1 MTKGSSLF
9 QRFTAHMEPRVFLPA
24 AFLAIV
30 FVVFSGLFTDTASS
44 FFGSLQSG
52 IVSHFGWF
60 YIFTATTLLVAVISL
75 GCIRFGRVRLGGEDT
90 RPEFGNLTWFAMLL
104 SAGMGIGIVFFGAAE
119 PLEHF
124 MNPPGAEGGREDS
137 IREAMRYTFF
147 HWGLHPWA
155 IYCAIALPL
164 AYFHFRKGLPLAPR
178 SLLYP
183 LLGERIHGGIGHAV
197 DTLAVLGTL
206 FGVATSLGLG
216 AMQINAGLGKLFG
229 MPQGIGPQLL
239 LIIGITVMA
248 TISVVTGLHKG
259 IRFLSQF
266 NIGLLVFVFAFVL
279 AFGPTVFVLEVFLEG
294 LGYYLQKLPVTSLQS
309 NPGSHD
315 GWQASWTLF
324 YWSWWIAWA
333 PFVGVFVARI
343 SKGRTIRECVFTALL
358 VPSLGGFLW
367 FSVIGGNGIHL
378 ELYGGGGIAAQ
389 VQENHALSLYLILIL
404 ILILI
409 LEQLPLAPVMW
420 LLATVLTIIFFVT
433 SSDSGSLVNDMIS
446 SGGHRHPPRAQ
457 RLFWAITEGVVAAV
471 LLYAGGLQAAPDRL
485 PDYRPAHGSLFAGG
499 HLGIVPIPSS

>member
-1 MTKGSSLF
+1 MDSPKSLF
-9 QRFTAHMEPRVFLPA
+9 QRLTARMEPWVFLPA
-24 AFLAIV
+24 GGLAIF
-30 FVVFSGLFTDTASS
+30 FVAFSALFTDTAAAL
-44 FFGSLQSG
+44 FQTVQTG
-52 IVSHFGWF
+52 IVRHMGWF
-60 YIFTATTLLVAVISL
+60 YILAATVLLVAVAALACS
-75 GCIRFGRVRLGGEDT
+75 RFGRVRLGGDDT

-119 PLEHF
+119 PMEHF
-124 MNPPGAEGGREDS
+124 INPPQGEGGEPGA

-164 AYFHFRKGLPLAPR
+164 AYFHFRRGLPLAPR

-183 LLGERIHGGIGHAV
+183 VLGERIHGGIGHAV

-216 AMQINAGLGKLFG
+216 AMQINAGLAKLMG
-229 MPQGIGPQLL
+229 MPQGVVPQLL
-239 LIIGITVMA
+239 LIAGITLVA

-266 NIGLLVFVFAFVL
+266 NVGLLVFMFAFVL
-279 AFGPTVFVLEVFLEG
+279 VFGPTVFLLEVFLEG
-294 LGYYLQKLPVTSLQS
+294 LGYYLQKLPATSLQT
-309 NPGSHD
+309 NPTVDG

-343 SKGRTIRECVFTALL
+343 SKGRTIREFVFTALM

-367 FSVIGGNGIHL
+367 FSVLGGTGIHI
-378 ELYGGGGIAAQ
+378 ELFGGGGVAEQ
-389 VQENHALSLYLILIL
+389 VQENHALSLYLIL
-404 ILILI
+404 
-409 LEQLPLAPVMW
+409 ERLPLAPLTW
-420 LLATVLTIIFFVT
+420 ALATVLTVIFFVT

-446 SGGHRHPPRAQ
+446 SGGHRHPPKAQ

-471 LLYAGGLQAAPDRL
+471 LLYAGGLQALQTASLTTGL
-485 PDYRPAHGSLFAGG
+485 PMALFLLVAVWGLFRALGREQEGG
-499 HLGIVPIPSS
+499 G

>member
-1 MTKGSSLF
+1 MMKGSSLF
-9 QRFTAHMEPRVFLPA
+9 QRLISHMEPWVFLPA
-24 AFLAIV
+24 GFLAIV
-30 FVVFSGLFTDTASS
+30 FVAFSGLFTDTASS
-44 FFGSLQSG
+44 LFGSLQSG
-52 IVSHFGWF
+52 IVRHFGWF
-60 YIFTATTLLVAVISL
+60 YIFTATALLIAVISL
-75 GCIRFGRVRLGGEDT
+75 GCSRFGKIRLGGENT

-124 MNPPGAEGGREDS
+124 MSPPGAEGGQQDS

-183 LLGERIHGGIGHAV
+183 ILGDRIHGGIGHAV

-239 LIIGITVMA
+239 LITGITAMA

-266 NIGLLVFVFAFVL
+266 NIGLLVFIFAFVL
-279 AFGPTVFVLEVFLEG
+279 VFGPTVFVLEVFLDG
-294 LGYYLQKLPVTSLQS
+294 LGYYLQKLPLTSLES
-309 NPGSHD
+309 NPGSHG

-343 SKGRTIRECVFTALL
+343 SKGRSIREFVFTALL

-367 FSVIGGNGIHL
+367 FAVIGGTGIHM
-378 ELYGGGGIAAQ
+378 ELYEGADIAAQ
-389 VQENHALSLYLILIL
+389 VQENHALSLYLIL
-404 ILILI
+404 
-409 LEQLPLAPVMW
+409 ESLPLVPVMW
-420 LLATVLTIIFFVT
+420 LLATLLTVIFFVT

-457 RLFWAITEGVVAAV
+457 RLFWAITEGIVAAV
-471 LLYAGGLQAAPDRL
+471 LLYAGGLQALQTASLTTGL
-485 PDYRPAHGSLFAGG
+485 PMAVFLLVAVWGLFRSLQAEQN
-499 HLGIVPIPSS
+499 S

>member
-1 MTKGSSLF
+1 MASDKSAF
-9 QRFTAHMEPRVFLPA
+9 KRFTSHMAPWVFLPA
-24 AFLAIV
+24 GSLAILFGGV
-30 FVVFSGLFTDTASS
+30 SALFTESAASV
-44 FFGSLQSG
+44 FRFIQAG
-52 IVSHFGWF
+52 IVEHFGWF
-60 YIFTATTLLVAVISL
+60 YILAATILLIAVVGL
-75 GCIRFGRVRLGGEDT
+75 GCSRFGQVRLGGDDT

-124 MNPPGAEGGREDS
+124 INPPGAEGRTPEA

-183 LLGERIHGGIGHAV
+183 LLGDRIHGGIGHAV
-197 DTLAVLGTL
+197 DVLAILGTL

-216 AMQINAGLGKLFG
+216 SMQINAGLARLFG
-229 MPQGIGPQLL
+229 LPQGLGVQLL
-239 LIIGITVMA
+239 LIGAITFMA
-248 TISVVTGLHKG
+248 TISVITGLHRG

-266 NIGLLVFVFAFVL
+266 NIGLLVFVFFFIL
-279 AFGPTVFVLEVFLEG
+279 MCGPTVFLLEVFLDG
-294 LGYYLQKLPVTSLQS
+294 FGYYLQTLPLTSLQMR
-309 NPGSHD
+309 PGESGD
-315 GWQASWTLF
+315 WQSSWTLF

-343 SKGRTIRECVFTALL
+343 SKGRTIREFVVTALL

-367 FSVIGGNGIHL
+367 FAVVGGTGIHI
-378 ELYGGGGIAAQ
+378 ELTQGAGIAGQ
-389 VQENHALSLYLILIL
+389 VRENHALSMYLIL
-404 ILILI
+404 
-409 LEQLPLAPVMW
+409 EHLPLAPLMW
-420 LLATVLTIIFFVT
+420 TLATVLTVIFFVT

-446 SGGHRHPPRAQ
+446 SGGDRHPPRVQ

-471 LLYAGGLQAAPDRL
+471 LLYAGGLQALQTASLTTGL
-485 PDYRPAHGSLFAGG
+485 PMAVFLLVAVWGLFRA
-499 HLGIVPIPSS
+499 LRSEQ